1 MITVEFHGY
10 SDDNQHIEETR
21 IKVENSFFLEYT
33 NSECETMIFEDEEE
47 FKFVFNGDWDD
58 VEDLDEDIIKNICHS
73 HELYGHVC
81 VDNEMNKSYYFDED
95 DEFVY
100 R

>member
-1 MITVEFHGY
+1 
-10 SDDNQHIEETR
+10 
-21 IKVENSFFLEYT
+21 
-33 NSECETMIFEDEEE
+33 MIFEDEEE